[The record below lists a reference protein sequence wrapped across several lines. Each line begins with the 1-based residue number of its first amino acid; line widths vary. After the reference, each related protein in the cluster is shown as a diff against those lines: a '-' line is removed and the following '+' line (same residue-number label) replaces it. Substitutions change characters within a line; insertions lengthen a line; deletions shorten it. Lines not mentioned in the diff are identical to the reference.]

1 MADTQSALSLRSVSV
16 IVLVTFAIMLLS
28 IVALYHPPSPSSPS
42 SPLLHSLS
50 PSPPAAGVIK
60 LRQVCNMSA
69 AHLSRLESLI
79 IGLLGDD
86 VREVQDCA
94 RSAMG
99 LIIAAAVRGA
109 SLQTIISN

>member
-1 MADTQSALSLRSVSV
+1 
-16 IVLVTFAIMLLS
+16 MLLS
-28 IVALYHPPSPSSPS
+28 IVALYHPPSPWSPSSPS

-109 SLQTIISN
+109 SLQTIISNQRDRAVFSLPNGLR